1 MNHLIMKKLLLIC
14 VLITGQLFSQDNYVE
29 SFLPEIFSQFPSVRD
44 ISISQNQ
51 DEIYFSAQSFFGEL
65 STIVVIKK
73 VKNKWSEPKITSF
86 SGQFHDLEPFLSP
99 DGLKLYFASNR
110 PVSIDNS
117 EPKDYDIWFVE
128 RSSKSAEWSVPKN
141 IGAPINTEKNEFYP
155 AVSSNGNLYF
165 TSDWDSSKGKDDI
178 FFSNFENG
186 EYTTPISL
194 STGINSDG
202 YEFNSFISP
211 DENILVFSGYNRKDG
226 KGSGDLYISFKDG
239 VNWSIATNLSNF
251 NSKHMD
257 YCPFIDFQSNTIY
270 FTSKRNDTKSHFKN
284 KKSLDEFQKEF
295 QKYSNG
301 LSRIYKASFSF
312 NMDE

>member
-29 SFLPEIFSQFPSVRD
+29 SFLSEIFSQYPSVRD

-73 VKNKWSEPKITSF
+73 VKNKWSEPRITSF

-99 DGLKLYFASNR
+99 DELKLYFASNR

-128 RSSKSAEWSVPKN
+128 RSSKSEEWSVPKN

-178 FFSNFENG
+178 FFSKFENG
-186 EYTTPISL
+186 KYTTPISL

-211 DENILVFSGYNRKDG
+211 DENILVFSAICRPVDCIPTLTVYLG
-226 KGSGDLYISFKDG
+226 
-239 VNWSIATNLSNF
+239 
-251 NSKHMD
+251 
-257 YCPFIDFQSNTIY
+257 
-270 FTSKRNDTKSHFKN
+270 
-284 KKSLDEFQKEF
+284 
-295 QKYSNG
+295 
-301 LSRIYKASFSF
+301 
-312 NMDE
+312 